1 MHLKNSYPLVLL
13 AGISL
18 ASVAVFSQTWLA
30 MANMWASTE
39 DFSHGFLIPLI
50 SGWLVYRLLGDL
62 PAPSKKGRLLGL
74 ACVVLSL
81 LTWIAGEVAGVG
93 LVAKFGVIA
102 LVPSAFI
109 ALYGRTAA
117 WSLLFPLAFLF
128 FMLPIGAGLTPLLM
142 EWTADATI
150 WALKISGIPVFRK
163 GLFFELPT
171 GNWSV
176 VEACSG
182 LRYLIAAIVL
192 STLFAYLNF
201 TNWRPRVMFVVLAS
215 IIALVSNWLRA
226 YLIVLLGHFSGMKIG
241 VGDDHVV
248 YGWIF
253 FGITMFAVFWLGMR
267 WKDPAPV
274 PAPASKYL
282 EPESTRLSP
291 SSLAWASVILGLMI
305 FAHAILDYRGLTVP
319 RQNLD
324 SLSSEKLETVP
335 EQQAWF
341 QPSVK
346 GTRWQGT
353 KRAEG
358 LPVHFSYFANQVTDF
373 EMIQHGNVIIS
384 STGEKSVR
392 KLSGPFLLAGPDA
405 SDRALRIDF
414 ERGNQK
420 YSLAYWYTVCGNH
433 TTNQYLAKGFQL
445 KAFVQGCGDHSA
457 ISIVYWPTN
466 EGVSQ
471 EQIFKSIRAA
481 KMFAKSITSS
491 L

>member
-1 MHLKNSYPLVLL
+1 MHLKNSYPLLLL

-18 ASVAVFSQTWLA
+18 ASVAVFSPTWLA

-50 SGWLVYRLLGDL
+50 SGWLVYRLLGSL
-62 PAPSKKGRLLGL
+62 PAPSKSGRILGL
-74 ACVVLSL
+74 VCVALSL
-81 LTWIAGEVAGVG
+81 FTWIAGEVAGVG
-93 LVAKFGVIA
+93 LVSKFGVIA

-109 ALYGRTAA
+109 ALYGRRAA
-117 WSLLFPLAFLF
+117 WILFFPLAFLF

-201 TNWRPRVMFVVLAS
+201 TNWRPRLMFVVLAS

-248 YGWIF
+248 YGWVF
-253 FGITMFAVFWLGMR
+253 FGVTMFAVFWLGMR
-267 WKDPAPV
+267 WKDPSTGPVHAVRPNEAAPV
-274 PAPASKYL
+274 KF
-282 EPESTRLSP
+282 SP
-291 SSLAWASVILGLMI
+291 TGLAWACVILGLMI
-305 FAHAILDYRGLTVP
+305 FANAILGYRGQTLP
-319 RQNLD
+319 RQDLD
-324 SLSSEKLETVP
+324 SLGIRTLEVVP

-341 QPSVK
+341 QPNVK

-353 KRAEG
+353 RRAEG
-358 LPVHFSYFANQVTDF
+358 LPVHLSYFANQITDF

-384 STGEKSVR
+384 STGENSIR
-392 KLSGPFLLAGPDA
+392 KLAGPTLITGPEA
-405 SDRALRIDF
+405 SDRALKIDF
-414 ERGNQK
+414 ERGNQR

-433 TTNQYLAKGFQL
+433 TTSQYLAKGYQL

-457 ISIVYWPTN
+457 ISVVYWPAN
-466 EGVSQ
+466 EAINQ
-471 EQIFKSIRAA
+471 EQVFKSIRAA
-481 KMFAKSITSS
+481 QMFAKSITSD